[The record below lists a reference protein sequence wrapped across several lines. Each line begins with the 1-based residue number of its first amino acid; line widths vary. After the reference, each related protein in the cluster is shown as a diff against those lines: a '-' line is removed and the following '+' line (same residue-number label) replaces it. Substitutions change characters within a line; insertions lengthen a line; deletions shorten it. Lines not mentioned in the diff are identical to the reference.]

1 MVGEPVEY
9 LIYLTRMKVD
19 VAREAKR
26 MDWEDLYNYSIKTA
40 DDLIAEMEER
50 YETNFRRTE

>member
-40 DDLIAEMEER
+40 DDLIAEIEER
-50 YETNFRRTE
+50 RKDNG